1 MLNDRRGF
9 IFAVLI
15 IMTSYLRRRASLAA
29 VHTFCASRDGPF
41 LLIQRFFCAVYD
53 LACVAAGLVTQ
64 GLYKNSIWYGIDCL
78 RRRLFMTMLAGK
90 SKSQQGQGLLSC
102 YVFYAVRSAL
112 QKFESFIFLADKI
125 FYRSCIYLQH
135 FCCAVPC
142 LMFAFGIQGKKLGVT
157 TNFSELI

>member
-1 MLNDRRGF
+1 
-9 IFAVLI
+9 
-15 IMTSYLRRRASLAA
+15 MTSYLRRRASLAA

-64 GLYKNSIWYGIDCL
+64 GLYKNSIWY
-78 RRRLFMTMLAGK
+78 RLSATQAIYDYAGK